1 MTEECITPLR
11 RRMIEDMSIRHF
23 ASKTQHD
30 YIRTVMKL
38 TRFLGRSPDAATRP
52 SQKSALDSV
61 VLGFPASTAIRRVQS
76 SVATPVLP
84 KRTAA
89 FPVRRRAH
97 ADLCVNLPG
106 CPQTT
111 RGQVPRWPSIP
122 RGEHHSRL

>member
-1 MTEECITPLR
+1 MTEEYITPLR
-11 RRMIEDMSIRHF
+11 RRMIEDMNIRHF
-23 ASKTQHD
+23 ASKTQHY
-30 YIRTVMKL
+30 YIRTIMKL
-38 TRFLGRSPDAATRP
+38 TRFLGRSLD
-52 SQKSALDSV
+52 ALDSV
-61 VLGFPASTAIRRVQS
+61 VLGFPASTAIRRVKS